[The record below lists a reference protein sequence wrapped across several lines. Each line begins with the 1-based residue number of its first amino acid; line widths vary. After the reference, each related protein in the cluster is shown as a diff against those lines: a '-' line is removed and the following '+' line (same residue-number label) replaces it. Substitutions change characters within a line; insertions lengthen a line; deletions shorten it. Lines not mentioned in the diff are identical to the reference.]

1 MRRFYANMTN
11 ESTLTLAMILRL
23 LLFFNIPWGNRR
35 HLQGYRLLNYAGVT
49 KSHFEL
55 VCSHPKNSNVH

>member
-1 MRRFYANMTN
+1 MRRFYANITN

-35 HLQGYRLLNYAGVT
+35 HLQGYRLFNYAGVT

-55 VCSHPKNSNVH
+55 VCSHPKNSNFD